1 MRKNQF
7 LAKFLHFINLSYFAS
22 HHHSLELFKQQED
35 LKKMMHLLKFLEF
48 QPINNDLQT
57 VSNIWGPLKIYNWKP
72 CQNN

>member
-35 LKKMMHLLKFLEF
+35 LKK
-48 QPINNDLQT
+48 NDAS
-57 VSNIWGPLKIYNWKP
+57 VEVFRISAYK
-72 CQNN
+72 